1 MAVAE
6 FNITMQLL
14 GNMGMIHSFFP
25 PISHYLH
32 NITEL
37 LHHMVN
43 ANQPEID
50 LKTHSISQW

>member
-14 GNMGMIHSFFP
+14 GNMEMIHSFFS
-25 PISHYLH
+25 PISNYLH

-37 LHHMVN
+37 LHRMVN
-43 ANQPEID
+43 ANQPEIY
-50 LKTHSISQW
+50 LRAHSISQW